1 VDDLPACFALM
12 PKPKVLILF
21 DYDWDSLGFSA
32 HDDRVDFESLGFDL
46 FSFPNNARL
55 LNFSIR
61 NFIAGLKNRY
71 SGEFAEGRLSGV
83 VSNNEQFG
91 ALAAALLA
99 ESLGL
104 PGTPPAAI
112 IRLQHKYFCRQL
124 IQQVAPEANLKQVLL
139 PSEQSKLPDVALEF
153 PLFTKPIKA
162 AFSVLARE
170 VADLP
175 ALQKHLTFG
184 WFEEIIIR
192 RLIKPFDDV
201 AFDYLPARVG
211 AWNMVAEEVYR
222 APQFNLDGYVVDGE
236 VRLLGVVDEIMY
248 PGTQA
253 FMRFAY
259 PSRLPTSVQ
268 ARALEAA
275 RKVLAVA
282 GFTRGMFNMEFF
294 YCEQRDELKIIEFNP
309 RLASQL
315 ADIYLKVDGVDVYGI
330 NLALALGENP
340 DRVPKREPLGS
351 HAASFVFRCFDERVP
366 PPPRTSGRAWLATAE
381 PEAVLMSFLK
391 SKPGLKR
398 ELKWLGS
405 HRFGTLNM
413 HGRDENDL
421 RERYFSA
428 CNALGW
434 PSPY

>member
-1 VDDLPACFALM
+1 MANPR
-12 PKPKVLILF
+12 VLILF
-21 DYDWDSLGFSA
+21 DYDWDSVGFNA
-32 HDDRVDFESLGFDL
+32 HRDRVQFEALGFDL

-55 LNFSIR
+55 LHFSIR
-61 NFIAGLKNRY
+61 KFIANLKSLY
-71 SGEFAEGRLSGV
+71 TGDFSGQALSAV

-91 ALAAALLA
+91 TLAAALLA

-104 PGTPPAAI
+104 PGTAPGAI
-112 IRLQHKYFCRQL
+112 VKLQHKYYCRQL
-124 IQQVAPEANLKQVLL
+124 IEQVAPEANLRQTLL
-139 PSEQSKLPDVALEF
+139 PSQQSKLAEAGLTF

-170 VADLP
+170 VKDLP
-175 ALQKHLTFG
+175 ALQRHLSFG

-201 AFDYLPARVG
+201 AFDYLPEKVG

-222 APQFNLDGYVVDGE
+222 AAQYNLDGYVVDGE
-236 VRLLGVVDEIMY
+236 AHLLGVVDEIMY

-259 PSRLPTSVQ
+259 PSRLAGSVQ
-268 ARALEAA
+268 QRALEVA
-275 RKVLAVA
+275 RKVLAAA
-282 GFTRGMFNMEFF
+282 GFRHGMFNMEFF
-294 YCEQRDELKIIEFNP
+294 YCEDRDELKVIEFNP

-315 ADIYLKVDGVDVYGI
+315 ADIYRKVDGVDVYGI
-330 NLALALGENP
+330 NLALALGEDP
-340 DRVPKREPLGS
+340 ALVPRLPPLGT
-351 HAASFVFRCFDERVP
+351 HAASFVFRCFDEQVP
-366 PPPRTSGRAWLATAE
+366 PPPRSGGKAWLRVSE
-381 PEAVLMSFLK
+381 PEAILMSFIK
-391 SKPGLKR
+391 SKAGLKR

-405 HRFGTLNM
+405 HRYGTLNL
-413 HGRDENDL
+413 HGTSDTDL
-421 RERYFSA
+421 RERYAAA

>member
-1 VDDLPACFALM
+1 M
-12 PKPKVLILF
+12 SKPRVLILF
-21 DYDWDSLGFSA
+21 DYDWDSVGFSS
-32 HDDRVDFESLGFDL
+32 HSDRVQFESLGFDL

-55 LNFSIR
+55 MNFSIR
-61 NFIAGLKNRY
+61 NFIASLKNRY
-71 SGEFAEGRLSGV
+71 SGDFAEGRLAGV

-104 PGTPPAAI
+104 PGTPPGAI
-112 IRLQHKYFCRQL
+112 IKLQHKYFCRQL
-124 IQQVAPEANLKQVLL
+124 IDQVAPEANLKQVLL
-139 PSEQSKLPDVALEF
+139 PSQQSKLSETELEF

-170 VADLP
+170 IADLP
-175 ALQKHLTFG
+175 ALQKHLSFG
-184 WFEEIIIR
+184 WFEELIIR

-201 AFDYLPARVG
+201 AFDYLPSKVG

-253 FMRFAY
+253 FLRFAY
-259 PSRLPTSVQ
+259 PSQLPVSVQ
-268 ARALEAA
+268 QRALEVA
-275 RKVLAVA
+275 RKVLRVA

-294 YCEQRDELKIIEFNP
+294 YCEKRDELKVIEFNP

-315 ADIYLKVDGVDVYGI
+315 ADIYRKVDGVDVYGV
-330 NLALALGENP
+330 NLALALGEDP
-340 DRVPKREPLGS
+340 DKVPRFEPLGKN
-351 HAASFVFRCFDERVP
+351 AASFVFRCFDERVP
-366 PPPRTSGRAWLATAE
+366 APPRTSGKAWLVTAE
-381 PEAVLMSFLK
+381 PQAILMSFLK

-405 HRFGTLNM
+405 HRFGTLNL
-413 HGRDENDL
+413 HGRNENDL

>member
-1 VDDLPACFALM
+1 M
-12 PKPKVLILF
+12 SKPKVLILF
-21 DYDWDSLGFSA
+21 DYDWDSVGFAA
-32 HDDRVDFESLGFDL
+32 HAGRIDFESLGFDL

-61 NFIAGLKNRY
+61 NFIANLKHRY
-71 SGEFAEGRLSGV
+71 HGEFAQGNLAGV

-104 PGTPPAAI
+104 PGTPPGAI
-112 IRLQHKYFCRQL
+112 IKLQHKYFCRQL
-124 IQQVAPEANLKQVLL
+124 IQQVAPEANLRQVLL
-139 PSEQSKLPDVALEF
+139 PSQQHKLPEVDLDF

-175 ALQKHLTFG
+175 ALQKHLSFG
-184 WFEEIIIR
+184 WFEELIIR

-201 AFDYLPARVG
+201 AFDHLPSKVG

-222 APQFNLDGYVVDGE
+222 APQFNLDGYV
-236 VRLLGVVDEIMY
+236 GVVDEIMY

-253 FMRFAY
+253 FLRFAY
-259 PSRLPTSVQ
+259 PSILPHAVQ
-268 ARALEAA
+268 QRALEVA
-275 RKVLAVA
+275 RKVLGAA

-294 YCEQRDELKIIEFNP
+294 YCDKRDELKVIEFNP

-315 ADIYLKVDGVDVYGI
+315 ADIYRKVDGIDVYGI

-340 DRVPKREPLGS
+340 DLVPRRKPLGGN
-351 HAASFVFRCFDERVP
+351 AASFVFRCFDEHVP
-366 PPPRTSGRAWLATAE
+366 APPRTSGKAWLACAE
-381 PEAVLMSFLK
+381 SEAILMSFLK
-391 SKPGLKR
+391 SKTGLKR

-405 HRFGTLNM
+405 HRYGTLNM

-421 RERYFSA
+421 RERYLSA